1 MIYLDY
7 AASTPLDP
15 RVIEV
20 MRNCEGI
27 YGNPSSQHAEG
38 RKARAIIDNAR
49 DDVAAYFNA
58 KSSEIIFT
66 SGGTES
72 DNLAIKGVAMANRKR
87 GNHIVTT
94 TIEHH
99 AVLETCAALECG
111 GFKVT
116 YVKPDKNG
124 LISPQQISD
133 AITSE
138 TILVSVM
145 AANNEIGTIQPI
157 GEIAA
162 ICKEKDVLFHTD
174 AVQAAGEIRIDIA
187 QMPVDL
193 ISISAHKIYGPKGIG
208 ALYVRSG
215 TRITP
220 HLHGGQQETG
230 RRAGTEQLP
239 AIAGFAAAVKIL
251 PDAVEINKIRKMR
264 NSFIREIADIPGIR
278 FHGDMKN
285 RLAGNINFA
294 IAGITGEKLMMALDL
309 RGICVSTGAA
319 CAAGAVGASHVITAL
334 GYTPTQSAEAIRI
347 SIGRGTT
354 ADEMRETALVI
365 REIVIK
371 INF

>member
-1 MIYLDY
+1 
-7 AASTPLDP
+7 
-15 RVIEV
+15 
-20 MRNCEGI
+20 
-27 YGNPSSQHAEG
+27 
-38 RKARAIIDNAR
+38 
-49 DDVAAYFNA
+49 
-58 KSSEIIFT
+58 
-66 SGGTES
+66 
-72 DNLAIKGVAMANRKR
+72 MANRKR

-94 TIEHH
+94 AIEHH
-99 AVLETCAALECG
+99 AVLETCAALECD

-116 YVKPDKNG
+116 YVKPDENG
-124 LISPQQISD
+124 LILTQHIQD
-133 AITSE
+133 AMTTE

-162 ICKEKDVLFHTD
+162 ICKARGILFHTD
-174 AVQAAGEIRIDIA
+174 AVQATGEIRIDST

-239 AIAGFAAAVKIL
+239 AIAGFAVAVKIL
-251 PDAVEINKIRKMR
+251 PDADEINKIREMR
-264 NSFIREIADIPGIR
+264 NNFIHEVADIPGIR
-278 FHGDMKN
+278 FHGDLQN

-309 RGICVSTGAA
+309 RGICISTGAA

-334 GYTPTQSAEAIRI
+334 GYNTKQSAEAVRI

-354 ADEMRETALVI
+354 TDEMRETAKAI
-365 REIVIK
+365 REIAGKLI
-371 INF
+371 F